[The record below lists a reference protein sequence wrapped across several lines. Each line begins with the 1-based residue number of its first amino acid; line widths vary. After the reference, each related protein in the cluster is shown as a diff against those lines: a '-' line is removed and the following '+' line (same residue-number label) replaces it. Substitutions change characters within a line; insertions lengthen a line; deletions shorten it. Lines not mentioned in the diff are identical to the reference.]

1 MKTRHLYHNLLVALV
16 ACCSFS
22 ACNNEVATVGTE
34 ECTVRV
40 NLSMEEPD
48 GVSRAVQAYDAD
60 NFPGRY
66 YLYNASG
73 TCVASGELVSSS
85 FTLTNLPAEEEST
98 LVLLASPNGNQV
110 DFPTEVDASYDNAT
124 LVYQQGT
131 GNNST
136 NITKDVYRDIIK
148 IKPAI
153 GINEVNAVLTRQNG
167 ALEIRI
173 KNMNIKSATLQL
185 NGTQTMYFNDGTGGQ
200 VLSKDKITLTNT
212 MEDLSGKND
221 IRIRINLLP
230 QEDITTGNTA
240 NDPKVDT
247 SVNKLTITDVEGKTT
262 ECPIKSN
269 QGVIPVYPNQVTW
282 LTLNGDDGDG
292 SFTVS
297 FSKGDIN
304 LDDESWDGWE

>member
-16 ACCSFS
+16 ACCSFT

-48 GVSRAVQAYDAD
+48 GVSRAVQDYNSEA
-60 NFPGRY
+60 FPGRY

-73 TCVASGELVSSS
+73 AFIASGVLESSN

-98 LVLLASPNGNQV
+98 LVLLASPVNNPV
-110 DFPTEVDASYDNAT
+110 NLPTEANEAYDKAT
-124 LVYQQGT
+124 LTYQQGT
-131 GNNST
+131 DNNT

-173 KNMNIKSATLQL
+173 KNMNIKSATLRL

-200 VLSKDKITLTNT
+200 VLSKDEITLTNT
-212 MEDLSGKND
+212 MENLSGNND

-240 NDPKVDT
+240 NDPNIST
-247 SVNKLTITDVEGKTT
+247 SDNKLTITDADGIETK
-262 ECPIKSN
+262 CDIKSN
-269 QGVIPVYPNQVTW
+269 QGAIPIYPNQITW

-297 FSKGDIN
+297 FSDGDIN

>member
-1 MKTRHLYHNLLVALV
+1 MKTRHLYHNLLVALI
-16 ACCSFS
+16 ACCSFT

-48 GVSRAVQAYDAD
+48 GVSRAVQAYDAVD
-60 NFPGRY
+60 FPGRY

-73 TCVASGELVSSS
+73 DSVTSGDLESNS
-85 FTLTNLPAEEEST
+85 FTLKDFPVGEEAT

-110 DFPTEVDASYDNAT
+110 DLPTEVSEAYNNAT

-131 GNNST
+131 GYNST
-136 NITKDVYRDIIK
+136 NITKDVYRDIIR
-148 IKPAI
+148 IKPQI

-200 VLSKDKITLTNT
+200 VLSKDKVTLTNT
-212 MEDLSGKND
+212 MEELSGKND

-247 SVNKLTITDVEGKTT
+247 SVNKLTITNVEGNPT
-262 ECPIKSN
+262 EYPIKSN

-282 LTLNGDDGDG
+282 LTLNGNGGDG
-292 SFTVS
+292 MFEVS
-297 FSKGDIN
+297 FSGDIN
-304 LDDESWDGWE
+304 LDDDYWTGWE

>member
-16 ACCSFS
+16 ACCSFT

-48 GVSRAVQAYDAD
+48 GVSRAVQDYNSEA
-60 NFPGRY
+60 FPGRY
-66 YLYNASG
+66 YLYKASG
-73 TCVASGELVSSS
+73 AFIASGVLESSN

-98 LVLLASPNGNQV
+98 LVLLASPVNNPV
-110 DFPTEVDASYDNAT
+110 NLPTEAIEAYDNAT
-124 LVYQQGT
+124 LTYQQGT
-131 GNNST
+131 DNST

-167 ALEIRI
+167 ALEVRI
-173 KNMNIKSATLQL
+173 KNMNIQSATLQL

-200 VLSKDKITLTNT
+200 VLSKNKVTLTNT
-212 MEDLSGKND
+212 MEGLSGEND

-240 NDPKVDT
+240 NDPDIST
-247 SVNKLTITDVEGKTT
+247 SDNKLTITDANNKTI
-262 ECPIKSN
+262 EYGIKSN
-269 QGVIPVYPNQVTW
+269 QGTIPIYPNQITW
-282 LTLNGDDGDG
+282 LTLNGDDGDS
-292 SFTVS
+292 SFMVS
-297 FSKGDIN
+297 FSDDDIN

>member
-1 MKTRHLYHNLLVALV
+1 MKTRHLYHNFLVALV

-48 GVSRAVQAYDAD
+48 GVSRAVQDYNSEA
-60 NFPGRY
+60 FPGRY

-73 TCVASGELVSSS
+73 AFIASGVLESSN

-98 LVLLASPNGNQV
+98 LVLLASPSSNQV
-110 DFPTEVDASYDNAT
+110 VLPTEVNKAYNNAT

-136 NITKDVYRDIIK
+136 NITKDVYRDIIR
-148 IKPAI
+148 IKPQI

-200 VLSKDKITLTNT
+200 VLSESEVILTNT
-212 MEDLSGKND
+212 MENLSGKND

-240 NDPKVDT
+240 NDPNIST
-247 SVNKLTITDVEGKTT
+247 SDNKLTITDAKGT
-262 ECPIKSN
+262 ETMYDIKSN
-269 QGVIPVYPNQVTW
+269 QGAIPIYPNQITW

-292 SFTVS
+292 SFMVS
-297 FSKGDIN
+297 FSGDIN
-304 LDDESWDGWE
+304 LENDDWDGWE

>member
-16 ACCSFS
+16 ACCSFT

-48 GVSRAVQAYDAD
+48 GVSRAVQDYNSEA
-60 NFPGRY
+60 FPGRY

-73 TCVASGELVSSS
+73 AFITSGVLESSN

-98 LVLLASPNGNQV
+98 LVLLASPVNNPV
-110 DFPTEVDASYDNAT
+110 NLPTEANEAYDKAT
-124 LVYQQGT
+124 LTYQQGT
-131 GNNST
+131 DNNT

-200 VLSKDKITLTNT
+200 VLSKNKVTLTNT
-212 MEDLSGKND
+212 MEGLSGEND

-240 NDPKVDT
+240 NDPDIST
-247 SVNKLTITDVEGKTT
+247 SDNKLTITTADGQETT
-262 ECPIKSN
+262 YNIKST
-269 QGVIPVYPNQVTW
+269 QGAIPIYPNQITW
-282 LTLNGDDGDG
+282 LTLNGDDGNG

-304 LDDESWDGWE
+304 LDNESWDGWE

>member
-48 GVSRAVQAYDAD
+48 GESRAVQAYNYEA
-60 NFPGRY
+60 FPGCY
-66 YLYNASG
+66 YLYSASG
-73 TCVASGELVSSS
+73 AFIASGVLESSN

-110 DFPTEVDASYDNAT
+110 VLPTEVNLAYNNAT
-124 LVYQQGT
+124 LVYQQGE

-230 QEDITTGNTA
+230 QEDITTGNAA
-240 NDPKVDT
+240 NDPNIST
-247 SVNKLTITDVEGKTT
+247 SDNKLTITDANNKTI
-262 ECPIKSN
+262 EYYIKSN
-269 QGVIPVYPNQVTW
+269 QGAIPIYPNQITW

-292 SFTVS
+292 EFTVS

-304 LDDESWDGWE
+304 LEDDDWDGWE

>member
-16 ACCSFS
+16 ACCSFT

-48 GVSRAVQAYDAD
+48 GVSRAVQDYNSEA
-60 NFPGRY
+60 FPGRY

-73 TCVASGELVSSS
+73 DFIASGVLESSN

-98 LVLLASPNGNQV
+98 LVLLASPVNNPV
-110 DFPTEVDASYDNAT
+110 NLPTEAHEAYDNAT

-131 GNNST
+131 DNNT
-136 NITKDVYRDIIK
+136 NITKDVYRDIIR

-153 GINEVNAVLTRQNG
+153 GINEVNTVLTRQNG

-212 MEDLSGKND
+212 MEDLSGKNN

-240 NDPKVDT
+240 NDPNIST
-247 SVNKLTITDVEGKTT
+247 SENKLTITDANNKTI
-262 ECPIKSN
+262 EYEIKSN
-269 QGVIPVYPNQVTW
+269 QGAIPIYPNQITW

-292 SFTVS
+292 EFTVS
-297 FSKGDIN
+297 FSKDDIN
-304 LDDESWDGWE
+304 LDDDDWTGWE

>member
-48 GVSRAVQAYDAD
+48 GVSRAVQAYDAVD
-60 NFPGRY
+60 FPGRY

-73 TCVASGELVSSS
+73 DYVTSGDLESNS
-85 FTLTNLPAEEEST
+85 FTLKDFPVGKEATM
-98 LVLLASPNGNQV
+98 VILASPNGNQV
-110 DFPTEVDASYDNAT
+110 DLPTEVSEAYNNAT

-131 GNNST
+131 GYNST
-136 NITKDVYRDIIK
+136 NITKDVYRDIIR
-148 IKPAI
+148 IKPQI

-200 VLSKDKITLTNT
+200 VLSESEVILTNT
-212 MEDLSGKND
+212 MENLSGKND

-240 NDPKVDT
+240 NDPNIST
-247 SVNKLTITDVEGKTT
+247 SENKLTITDANNKTI
-262 ECPIKSN
+262 EYDIKSN
-269 QGVIPVYPNQVTW
+269 QGAIPIYPNQITW
-282 LTLNGDDGDG
+282 LTFNGDDGDG
-292 SFTVS
+292 EFTVS
-297 FSKGDIN
+297 FSKDDIN
-304 LDDESWDGWE
+304 LEDDDWDGWE

>member
-16 ACCSFS
+16 ACCSFT

-48 GVSRAVQAYDAD
+48 GVSRAVQDYNSGA
-60 NFPGRY
+60 FPGCY

-73 TCVASGELVSSS
+73 AFIASGVLESSN
-85 FTLTNLPAEEEST
+85 FTLTNLPAEEESI
-98 LVLLASPNGNQV
+98 LVLLASPVNNPV
-110 DFPTEVDASYDNAT
+110 NLPTEAHEAYDNAT
-124 LVYQQGT
+124 LTYQQGT
-131 GNNST
+131 DNST

-173 KNMNIKSATLQL
+173 KNMKIKSATLQL

-200 VLSKDKITLTNT
+200 VLSESEVTLTNT
-212 MEDLSGKND
+212 MEDLSGNND

-240 NDPKVDT
+240 NDPNIST
-247 SVNKLTITDVEGKTT
+247 SDNKLTITDANGT
-262 ECPIKSN
+262 ETMYDIKSN
-269 QGVIPVYPNQVTW
+269 QGAIPIYPNQITW
-282 LTLNGDDGDG
+282 LTLNGDDGDS
-292 SFTVS
+292 SFMVS

-304 LDDESWDGWE
+304 LDDDNWTGWE

>member
-1 MKTRHLYHNLLVALV
+1 MKTRHLYHNLLVALI
-16 ACCSFS
+16 ACCSFT

-40 NLSMEEPD
+40 NLSIEEPD
-48 GVSRAVQAYDAD
+48 GVSRAVQAYDAVD
-60 NFPGRY
+60 FPGRY

-73 TCVASGELVSSS
+73 DYVTSGNLESNS
-85 FTLTNLPAEEEST
+85 FTLKDFPVGEEAT
-98 LVLLASPNGNQV
+98 LVILASPNGNQV
-110 DFPTEVDASYDNAT
+110 DLPTEVNEAYNNAT
-124 LVYQQGT
+124 LAYQQGE

-136 NITKDVYRDIIK
+136 NITKDVYRDIIR
-148 IKPAI
+148 IKPQI
-153 GINEVNAVLTRQNG
+153 GINEVKAVLTRQNG

-185 NGTQTMYFNDGTGGQ
+185 NGTQTMYFNDGTGGK
-200 VLSKDKITLTNT
+200 VLSESEVTLTNT

-240 NDPKVDT
+240 NDPNIST
-247 SVNKLTITDVEGKTT
+247 SENKLTITDADGK
-262 ECPIKSN
+262 EKKYDIKSN
-269 QGVIPVYPNQVTW
+269 QGTIPIYPNQITW

-292 SFTVS
+292 EFTVS

-304 LDDESWDGWE
+304 LEDDDWDGWE

>member
-1 MKTRHLYHNLLVALV
+1 MKTRHLYHNLLVAFM

-22 ACNNEVATVGTE
+22 ACNNEMTMVETE
-34 ECTVRV
+34 KCTVRV
-40 NLSMEEPD
+40 NLSMEEAN

-85 FTLTNLPAEEEST
+85 FTLTNLPAEGVST
-98 LVLLASPNGNQV
+98 LVLLASPSSNPV
-110 DFPTEVDASYDNAT
+110 VPPTEVNEAYNNAT
-124 LVYQQGT
+124 LTYQQGT
-131 GNNST
+131 EYNNI

-153 GINEVNAVLTRQNG
+153 GISDVNAVLTRQNG
-167 ALEIRI
+167 ALEVRI
-173 KNMNIKSATLQL
+173 KNMNIQSATLQL

-200 VLSKDKITLTNT
+200 VLSKNKVTLTNT
-212 MEDLSGKND
+212 MEGLSGEND

-240 NDPKVDT
+240 NDPDIST
-247 SVNKLTITDVEGKTT
+247 SDNKLTITTADGQETT
-262 ECPIKSN
+262 YDIKST
-269 QGVIPVYPNQVTW
+269 QGAIPIYPNQITW
-282 LTLNGDDGDG
+282 LTLNGDDGNG

-304 LDDESWDGWE
+304 LDNESWDGWE

>member
-1 MKTRHLYHNLLVALV
+1 MKTRHLYHNLLVALI

-48 GVSRAVQAYDAD
+48 GVSRAVQDYNSGA
-60 NFPGRY
+60 FPGRY
-66 YLYNASG
+66 YLYKASG
-73 TCVASGELVSSS
+73 AFIASGVLESSN

-110 DFPTEVDASYDNAT
+110 VLPTEAIEAYNNAT
-124 LVYQQGT
+124 LTYQQGT
-131 GNNST
+131 DNNT

-200 VLSKDKITLTNT
+200 VLSKDEITLTNT
-212 MEDLSGKND
+212 MDNLSGKND

-240 NDPKVDT
+240 NDPDIST
-247 SVNKLTITDVEGKTT
+247 SDNKLTITTADGQETT
-262 ECPIKSN
+262 YNIKST
-269 QGVIPVYPNQVTW
+269 QGAIPIYPNQITW
-282 LTLNGDDGDG
+282 LTFNGDDGNG

-297 FSKGDIN
+297 FSDGDIN

>member
-16 ACCSFS
+16 ACCSFT
-22 ACNNEVATVGTE
+22 ACNNEVVTVGTE

-48 GVSRAVQAYDAD
+48 GVSRAVQDYNSEA
-60 NFPGRY
+60 FPGRY

-73 TCVASGELVSSS
+73 AFIASGVLESSN

-98 LVLLASPNGNQV
+98 LVLLASPVNNPV
-110 DFPTEVDASYDNAT
+110 NLPTEANEAYDKAT
-124 LVYQQGT
+124 LTYQQGT
-131 GNNST
+131 DNNT

-200 VLSKDKITLTNT
+200 VLSKDEITLTNT
-212 MEDLSGKND
+212 MKDLSGNND

-240 NDPKVDT
+240 NDPNIST
-247 SVNKLTITDVEGKTT
+247 SDNKLTITDADGIETK
-262 ECPIKSN
+262 CDIKSN
-269 QGVIPVYPNQVTW
+269 QGAIPIYPNQITW

-297 FSKGDIN
+297 FSDGDIN

>member
-1 MKTRHLYHNLLVALV
+1 MKTRHLYHNLLVALI
-16 ACCSFS
+16 ACCSFT

-48 GVSRAVQAYDAD
+48 GVSRAVQAYDAVD
-60 NFPGRY
+60 FPGRY

-73 TCVASGELVSSS
+73 DYVTSRNLESNS
-85 FTLTNLPAEEEST
+85 FTLKDFPVGEEAT
-98 LVLLASPNGNQV
+98 LVILASPNGNPV
-110 DFPTEVDASYDNAT
+110 NLPTEANEAYDKAT
-124 LVYQQGT
+124 LTYQQGT
-131 GNNST
+131 DNNT

-200 VLSKDKITLTNT
+200 VLSKDEITLTNT

-240 NDPKVDT
+240 NDPNIST
-247 SVNKLTITDVEGKTT
+247 SENKLTITDANNKTI
-262 ECPIKSN
+262 EYDIKSN
-269 QGVIPVYPNQVTW
+269 QGAIPIYPNQITW

-297 FSKGDIN
+297 FSDGDIN

>member
-1 MKTRHLYHNLLVALV
+1 MKTRHLYHNLLVALI
-16 ACCSFS
+16 ACCSFT

-40 NLSMEEPD
+40 NLLMEEPD
-48 GVSRAVQAYDAD
+48 GVSRAVQAYDAVD
-60 NFPGRY
+60 FPGRY

-73 TCVASGELVSSS
+73 DYVTSGDLESNS
-85 FTLTNLPAEEEST
+85 FTLKDFPVGEEAT
-98 LVLLASPNGNQV
+98 MVILASPNGNQV
-110 DFPTEVDASYDNAT
+110 DLPTEVNEAYNNAT

-131 GNNST
+131 GYNST
-136 NITKDVYRDIIK
+136 NITKDVYRDIIR
-148 IKPAI
+148 IKPQI

-200 VLSKDKITLTNT
+200 VLSKDKVTLTNT
-212 MEDLSGKND
+212 MGDLSGKND

-240 NDPKVDT
+240 NDPNIST
-247 SVNKLTITDVEGKTT
+247 SENKLTITDADGMEKKYN
-262 ECPIKSN
+262 IKSN
-269 QGVIPVYPNQVTW
+269 QGTIPIYPNQITW

-297 FSKGDIN
+297 FSDRDIN
-304 LDDESWDGWE
+304 LEDDDWDGWE

>member
-16 ACCSFS
+16 ACCSFT

-48 GVSRAVQAYDAD
+48 GVSRAVQDYNSEA
-60 NFPGRY
+60 FPGRY
-66 YLYNASG
+66 YLYSASG
-73 TCVASGELVSSS
+73 AFIASGVLQSSN

-98 LVLLASPNGNQV
+98 LVLLASPSSNQV
-110 DFPTEVDASYDNAT
+110 VLPTEVNEAYDNAT
-124 LVYQQGT
+124 LAYQQGT
-131 GNNST
+131 EYNNT

-173 KNMNIKSATLQL
+173 KNMNIQSATLQL

-200 VLSKDKITLTNT
+200 VLSESEVTLKNT

-240 NDPKVDT
+240 NDPNIST
-247 SVNKLTITDVEGKTT
+247 SDNKLTITDADGNETK
-262 ECPIKSN
+262 CDIKSN
-269 QGVIPVYPNQVTW
+269 QGAIPIYPNQITW

-297 FSKGDIN
+297 FSDGDIN
-304 LDDESWDGWE
+304 LEEDYWDGWE

>member
-1 MKTRHLYHNLLVALV
+1 MKTRHLYHNLLVALI
-16 ACCSFS
+16 ACCSFT

-48 GVSRAVQAYDAD
+48 GVSRAVQAYDAVD
-60 NFPGRY
+60 FPGRY

-73 TCVASGELVSSS
+73 DYVTSGNLESNS
-85 FTLTNLPAEEEST
+85 FTLEDFPVGEEAT
-98 LVLLASPNGNQV
+98 LVLLASPNGNSV
-110 DFPTEVDASYDNAT
+110 NLPTEVNEAYNNAT

-131 GNNST
+131 GYNST
-136 NITKDVYRDIIK
+136 NITKDVYRDIIR
-148 IKPAI
+148 IKPQI

-200 VLSKDKITLTNT
+200 VLSKDKVTLTNN
-212 MEDLSGKND
+212 MEELSGKND

-240 NDPKVDT
+240 NDPNIST
-247 SVNKLTITDVEGKTT
+247 SENKLTITDADGK
-262 ECPIKSN
+262 EKKYDIKSN
-269 QGVIPVYPNQVTW
+269 QGTIPIYPNQITW

-292 SFTVS
+292 EFTVS

-304 LDDESWDGWE
+304 LEDDDWDGWE

>member
-16 ACCSFS
+16 ACCSFT

-48 GVSRAVQAYDAD
+48 GVSRAVQDYNSEA
-60 NFPGRY
+60 FPGRY
-66 YLYNASG
+66 YLYKASG
-73 TCVASGELVSSS
+73 AFIASGVLESSS

-110 DFPTEVDASYDNAT
+110 DLPTEANEAYDNAT

-131 GNNST
+131 EYNST

-240 NDPKVDT
+240 NDPNIST
-247 SVNKLTITDVEGKTT
+247 SDNKLTITDANGT
-262 ECPIKSN
+262 ETMYDIKSN
-269 QGVIPVYPNQVTW
+269 QGAIPIYPNQITW
-282 LTLNGDDGDG
+282 LTLNGDDGDS
-292 SFTVS
+292 SFMVS

-304 LDDESWDGWE
+304 LDDDNWTGWE

>member
-16 ACCSFS
+16 ACCSFT
-22 ACNNEVATVGTE
+22 ACNNEVATVETE

-48 GVSRAVQAYDAD
+48 GVSRAVQDYNSEA
-60 NFPGRY
+60 FPGRY

-73 TCVASGELVSSS
+73 DFIASGVLESSN

-98 LVLLASPNGNQV
+98 LVLLASPVNNPV
-110 DFPTEVDASYDNAT
+110 NLPTEAHEAYDNAT

-131 GNNST
+131 DNNT
-136 NITKDVYRDIIK
+136 NITKDVYRDIIR

-240 NDPKVDT
+240 NDPDIST
-247 SVNKLTITDVEGKTT
+247 SDNKLTITDANNKTI
-262 ECPIKSN
+262 EYEIKSN
-269 QGVIPVYPNQVTW
+269 QGAIPIYPNQITW

-292 SFTVS
+292 EFTVS

-304 LDDESWDGWE
+304 LEDDDWDGWE

>member
-16 ACCSFS
+16 ACCSLS

-40 NLSMEEPD
+40 NLLMEEPD
-48 GVSRAVQAYDAD
+48 GVSRAVQDYNSEA
-60 NFPGRY
+60 FPGRY

-73 TCVASGELVSSS
+73 DYVTSGDLESNS
-85 FTLTNLPAEEEST
+85 FTLKDFPVGEEAT
-98 LVLLASPNGNQV
+98 LVLLASPIGNLV
-110 DFPTEVDASYDNAT
+110 NLPTEVNEAYNNAT

-136 NITKDVYRDIIK
+136 NITKDVYRDIIR
-148 IKPAI
+148 IKPQI

-173 KNMNIKSATLQL
+173 KNMNIKSAILQL

-200 VLSKDKITLTNT
+200 VLSESEVTLTNT
-212 MEDLSGKND
+212 MKNLSGKND

-240 NDPKVDT
+240 NDPNIST
-247 SVNKLTITDVEGKTT
+247 SENKLTITDADGK
-262 ECPIKSN
+262 EKKYDIKSN
-269 QGVIPVYPNQVTW
+269 QGTIPIYPNQITW
-282 LTLNGDDGDG
+282 LTLNGDDEDG
-292 SFTVS
+292 EFTVS

-304 LDDESWDGWE
+304 LEDDDWDGWE

>member
-16 ACCSFS
+16 ACCSFT

-48 GVSRAVQAYDAD
+48 GVSRAVQDYNSEA
-60 NFPGRY
+60 FPGRY

-73 TCVASGELVSSS
+73 DFIASGVLESSN

-98 LVLLASPNGNQV
+98 LVLLASPVNNPV
-110 DFPTEVDASYDNAT
+110 NLPTEAHEAYDNAT

-131 GNNST
+131 DNNT
-136 NITKDVYRDIIK
+136 NITKDVYRDIIR

-240 NDPKVDT
+240 NDPNIST
-247 SVNKLTITDVEGKTT
+247 SENKLTITDANNKTI
-262 ECPIKSN
+262 EYEIKSN
-269 QGVIPVYPNQVTW
+269 QGAIPIYPNQITW

-292 SFTVS
+292 EFTVS
-297 FSKGDIN
+297 FSKDDIN
-304 LDDESWDGWE
+304 LDDDDWTGWE